1 MGTCGGCHLQVTSYP
16 TDQRAVE
23 GRADRQNCGACMY
36 RRTVFRAHGLRAGLF
51 MFFNIIWGFSL
62 SSFGDGTV
70 FNVGMDKK
78 DFLIAFIGVLIVLVN
93 SIMKEK
99 GTRPRKWL
107 ADRPVVFRWAL
118 CYGLILFVVIF
129 GAYGAG
135 YVPLDPIYANF

>member
-1 MGTCGGCHLQVTSYP
+1 
-16 TDQRAVE
+16 
-23 GRADRQNCGACMY
+23 
-36 RRTVFRAHGLRAGLF
+36 